1 MTNCDCK
8 DFNTCISCLTYD
20 DCLQKEFIENGRIKA
35 SSSLTT
41 LIIAVIILS
50 AIVIKLL

>member
-8 DFNTCISCLTYD
+8 DYNTCICCPTYD

-41 LIIAVIILS
+41 FIIAIIILS
-50 AIVIKLL
+50 AIVFKLL

>member
-1 MTNCDCK
+1 MTNCDCQNY
-8 DFNTCISCLTYD
+8 NTCINCRTFDY
-20 DCLQKEFIENGRIKA
+20 CTQKEFIDEGRIRV

-41 LIIAVIILS
+41 FIIAIIILS